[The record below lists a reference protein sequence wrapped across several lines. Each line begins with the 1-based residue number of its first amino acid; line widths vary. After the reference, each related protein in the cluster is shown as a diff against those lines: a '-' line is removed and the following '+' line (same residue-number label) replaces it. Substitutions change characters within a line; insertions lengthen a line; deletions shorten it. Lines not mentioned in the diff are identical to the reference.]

1 MPAKAAKAAKLP
13 ANLSNFSNFRSV
25 DTPEQ
30 APAHPSQASGPS
42 TLSLAVLENAAV
54 YQWVDFE
61 TLPACL

>member
-1 MPAKAAKAAKLP
+1 M
-13 ANLSNFSNFRSV
+13 NFSGFSNFRSV

-42 TLSLAVLENAAV
+42 NLSLAVLENAAV